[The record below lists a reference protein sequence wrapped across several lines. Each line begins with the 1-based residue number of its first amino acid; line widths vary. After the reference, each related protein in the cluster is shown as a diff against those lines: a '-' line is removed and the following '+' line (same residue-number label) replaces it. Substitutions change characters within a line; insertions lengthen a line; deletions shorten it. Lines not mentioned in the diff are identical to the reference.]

1 MNKIKTGELIRDA
14 RSRKGYTQA
23 ELGELLGVSNK
34 AVSRWETGESFPDV
48 GVIENLA
55 SILDLKIKDIVTGES
70 ENDDEEET
78 LKEVIRV
85 VKLQSGI
92 KKNMVTGVI
101 IAVVLILLQILYWYG
116 AIMWLRW
123 IKIAA
128 AGTFIALI
136 VFSSGREFRFLS
148 ADKAGK
154 IMGIIS
160 AATFVYMLARFY
172 ITVGRAAAQSLPKW
186 MPPYRV
192 GQFLTVRLTAV
203 QIINLIILVLYY
215 VRSLVNEREV
225 TAGMFAAAAVMS
237 AAFGLRQYL
246 YNMTEVMIYPKLIEA
261 PLFAVSAGVISVIF
275 VLFIRRI
282 RKK

>member
-123 IKIAA
+123 IKIATV
-128 AGTFIALI
+128 GTFIALI

-148 ADKAGK
+148 AEKAGK
-154 IMGIIS
+154 IMCIIS
-160 AATFVYMLARFY
+160 AATFVYLLARF
-172 ITVGRAAAQSLPKW
+172 
-186 MPPYRV
+186 
-192 GQFLTVRLTAV
+192 
-203 QIINLIILVLYY
+203 IL
-215 VRSLVNEREV
+215 R
-225 TAGMFAAAAVMS
+225 
-237 AAFGLRQYL
+237 
-246 YNMTEVMIYPKLIEA
+246 
-261 PLFAVSAGVISVIF
+261 SAGRPPKVFQSGCRHTGSDSF
-275 VLFIRRI
+275 LR
-282 RKK
+282 

>member
-1 MNKIKTGELIRDA
+1 
-14 RSRKGYTQA
+14 
-23 ELGELLGVSNK
+23 
-34 AVSRWETGESFPDV
+34 
-48 GVIENLA
+48 
-55 SILDLKIKDIVTGES
+55 
-70 ENDDEEET
+70 
-78 LKEVIRV
+78 
-85 VKLQSGI
+85 
-92 KKNMVTGVI
+92 
-101 IAVVLILLQILYWYG
+101 
-116 AIMWLRW
+116 
-123 IKIAA
+123 
-128 AGTFIALI
+128 
-136 VFSSGREFRFLS
+136 
-148 ADKAGK
+148 
-154 IMGIIS
+154 
-160 AATFVYMLARFY
+160 
-172 ITVGRAAAQSLPKW
+172 

-275 VLFIRRI
+275 VLLIRRI